1 MNDKFNTLL
10 SPDDFAKFVTGTE
23 LEDKDL
29 ESKLPSPHDFSQFV
43 TWERL
48 ENAIQ
53 GIEQDWENLQQT
65 TERVVVK
72 ISSQTADGSD
82 PLVSHMLYQ

>member
-1 MNDKFNTLL
+1 MNDNFNTFP
-10 SPDDFAKFVTGTE
+10 SPDDFAKFMNGTE

-29 ESKLPSPHDFSQFV
+29 ESKLPSPHDFAQFV

-53 GIEQDWENLQQT
+53 GIGQNWEIMQQP

-72 ISSQTADGSD
+72 MSSQTDDGSD
-82 PLVSHMLYQ
+82 PVVSHILYQ